1 MNGWSPCCQP
11 HTAPPHPSAGITEA
25 SRHSLLMRPR
35 RRSPCEGAG
44 TWHHASG
51 SSVGGSHSEPPSW
64 QGSRKGLQRRRGH
77 GSCGG
82 AYSRHGVPQM
92 HWPGSTWSPPPAAP
106 TSRGKQRPHPAGQ
119 AQPGHAWGW
128 EVDHGPGS
136 SSDWCPL
143 AQMPWGLSSLPQ
155 AQCRDSLPHT
165 AGAPPQLRAPP
176 EIRTNPL
183 GRWRLPRPRSPCEPG
198 SRTGT
203 GDCPEEDL
211 RQEGFPPTLQ

>member
-1 MNGWSPCCQP
+1 MSPLP
-11 HTAPPHPSAGITEA
+11 GRAPEKACS
-25 SRHSLLMRPR
+25 
-35 RRSPCEGAG
+35 GAG
-44 TWHHASG
+44 GMALA
-51 SSVGGSHSEPPSW
+51 GGPTADMVSL
-64 QGSRKGLQRRRGH
+64 RCIGLG
-77 GSCGG
+77 
-82 AYSRHGVPQM
+82 PL
-92 HWPGSTWSPPPAAP
+92 WSPPPAAP